1 MKVTSENFKK
11 EVLEEK
17 KTVILDFYADWCGPC
32 RMQSPILDE
41 LANENKDI
49 KVVKL
54 NVDEEPELA
63 EQYNIMSIP
72 TIMIFKQGNPAKEFV
87 GLTPKEEL
95 LKHL

>member
-41 LANENKDI
+41 LANEKKDI

-72 TIMIFKQGNPAKEFV
+72 TIIIFKQGKPAKQLV

>member
-72 TIMIFKQGNPAKEFV
+72 TIIIFKQGKPAKQLV